1 MLGVSS
7 ALASVM
13 GLVLFVTFIGVGAFA
28 HDSGFSLGW
37 ALASSAFV
45 WAAPAQ
51 IVLISTAHSGASMLE
66 SALAVTLS
74 SIRLLP
80 MVVSVLPML
89 KTPQTR
95 RRDLLLPAHFTAMT
109 FWVESFR
116 LLPLVPL
123 QRRLTFANGLGFGF
137 IAICLFSTA
146 FGYVLAAKLP
156 PLFAGGILALTPLT
170 FLLSISR
177 NSKHFVDKA
186 GLLLGLACFPLVS
199 IYLNTGVDI
208 LVSGVSAGTAAYA
221 LDRLRRRA

>member
-7 ALASVM
+7 SFASIL

-37 ALASSAFV
+37 TLASSALI

-51 IVLISTAHSGASMLE
+51 IVLISTAHSGASMVE

-74 SIRLLP
+74 AIRLLP
-80 MVVSVLPML
+80 MVVSVLPMM
-89 KTPQTR
+89 KTPRTR
-95 RRDLLLPAHFTAMT
+95 LRDLMLPAHFTAMT

-123 QRRLTFANGLGFGF
+123 ERRLAFANGLGSGF
-137 IAICLFSTA
+137 VAICLFSTA

-156 PLFAGGILALTPLT
+156 PLFAAGILALTPLT
-170 FLLSISR
+170 FLLSISG
-177 NSKHFVDKA
+177 NAKDLVDRA
-186 GLLLGLACFPLVS
+186 GLWLGLACFPLVS
-199 IYLNTGVDI
+199 IYLNTGIDI
-208 LVSGVSAGTAAYA
+208 LVSGVVAGTAAYG
-221 LDRLRRRA
+221 LGRLRRQA